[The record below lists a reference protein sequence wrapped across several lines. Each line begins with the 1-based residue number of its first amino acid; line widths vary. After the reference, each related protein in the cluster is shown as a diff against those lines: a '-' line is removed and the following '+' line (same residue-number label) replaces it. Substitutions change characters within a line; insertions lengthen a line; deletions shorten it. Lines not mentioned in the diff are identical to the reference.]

1 MDPVDSNT
9 ALSSN
14 QTGTQLAEEGL
25 SVNSLSRSENPGHG
39 GLRGAMNNVRTSINE
54 WNYLIK
60 DVQACSASVS
70 RNEWEV
76 LEGIN
81 NYRMVLSGV
90 SFKPLKVDQEIWE
103 TYHRLNE
110 RIPALSK
117 KTRKGPLVLKG
128 KKRLIEYQQAWRDV
142 LDEQNRLLK
151 TLEKAP
157 KSTEFY
163 NRIHLARIKK
173 NEQDVQDAELST
185 RNALAREAIE
195 KAMAALGQDDE
206 HGTSTHGST
215 ILKLDDARQ
224 YWHARL
230 NDIGNLES
238 NSRVDADEVLTVFRS
253 LEQVI
258 REAPSMAEQ
267 VKEVEVLFIR
277 LMTMQEELSGH
288 GKNIIPAEQLS
299 NMLILVQDEI
309 PRLWASG
316 DWDRLQQA
324 LKQVTNFIKFYEM
337 PVRSELSVAERRKP
351 GITKALL
358 MGANNLPLAQ
368 ATPLI
373 RSLVTAI
380 DARDRFMR
388 GHSDMVAR
396 VAVQIGKRLNWSGED
411 LDMLEIAGLLHDVG
425 KIVIP
430 EQVLTKLDPLTPE
443 EWKTIQMHPYH
454 GARIVKSLDSLNRI
468 IPWIYHHQERW
479 DGAGYPDGLSQ
490 GTIPAAARII
500 GVTEAFTVMIT
511 DQPKRKALSADDAV
525 AEVEKQAGTQF
536 DPEVAEAFVDAVL
549 KMGPALVQPSTPS
562 QPLRM

>member
-1 MDPVDSNT
+1 MV
-9 ALSSN
+9 
-14 QTGTQLAEEGL
+14 
-25 SVNSLSRSENPGHG
+25 
-39 GLRGAMNNVRTSINE
+39 NVRTSINE
-54 WNYLIK
+54 WNFLRQ
-60 DVQACSASVS
+60 DVRACSATVS

-81 NYRMVLSGV
+81 TYRMVLSGV

-103 TYHRLNE
+103 SYRRLNE
-110 RIPALSK
+110 RIPNLTK
-117 KTRKGPLVLKG
+117 RTKKGPLVLKSR
-128 KKRLIEYQQAWRDV
+128 KSLAEIQMAWHEILTEQKRLLE
-142 LDEQNRLLK
+142 

-173 NEQDVQDAELST
+173 NEQDLRDAELT
-185 RNALAREAIE
+185 NRNAQAREAIE
-195 KAMAALGQDDE
+195 KAMGALGQDGE
-206 HGTSTHGST
+206 HNSSTQGST

-224 YWHARL
+224 YWNTRL
-230 NDIGNLES
+230 REISDLEN
-238 NSRVDADEVLTVFRS
+238 NSRVDADEVLSVFRN

-258 REAPSMAEQ
+258 REAPSMAER

-324 LKQVTNFIKFYEM
+324 LKQVANFVKFYEM

-351 GITKALL
+351 GLTRALL
-358 MGANNLPLAQ
+358 MGANNLPISQ

-380 DARDRFMR
+380 DARDRYMR

-396 VAVQIGKRLNWSGED
+396 VAVQIGKRLNWTGED

-500 GVTEAFTVMIT
+500 GVTEAFTVMVT
-511 DQPKRKALSADDAV
+511 DQPKRKALTTDDAIT
-525 AEVEKQAGTQF
+525 EVEKQAGTQF
-536 DPEVAEAFVDAVL
+536 DPEVAEAFVDAVVQ
-549 KMGPALVQPSTPS
+549 MGPSLIKPLPQS
-562 QPLRM
+562 QPLKLQ